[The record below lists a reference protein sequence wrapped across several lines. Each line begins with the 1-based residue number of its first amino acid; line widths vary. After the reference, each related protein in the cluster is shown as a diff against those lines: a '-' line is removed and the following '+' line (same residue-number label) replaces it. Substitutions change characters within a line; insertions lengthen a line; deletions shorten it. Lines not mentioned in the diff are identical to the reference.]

1 MDMFVNL
8 GRTLGLLRELRGK
21 SQAHVAREAG
31 IGKSQLSK
39 YENGKE
45 LPKLDSLEKVLNAL
59 DVGHFEFFY
68 TLYLLDDRAAELAR
82 LSDRHPRDG
91 DERERLPPPAPI
103 LKAHPLLAESTD
115 QAFTRVFSD
124 LLYLYRRVFEQVVFS
139 GGSPGPGGSGIKGA
153 DDAGASG

>member
-1 MDMFVNL
+1 MDMFANL
-8 GRTLGLLRELRGK
+8 GRTLGLLRELRGM
-21 SQAHVAREAG
+21 SQARVAREAG

-82 LSDRHPRDG
+82 LADRPREG
-91 DERERLPPPAPI
+91 EERRPLPPP
-103 LKAHPLLAESTD
+103 LWKAHPLLSESTD

-124 LLYLYRRVFEQVVFS
+124 LLHLYRRVFEQVVF
-139 GGSPGPGGSGIKGA
+139 
-153 DDAGASG
+153 AGAPERGAEEAGLPARPSP

>member
-1 MDMFVNL
+1 MFVNL

-68 TLYLLDDRAAELAR
+68 TLYQLDDRAAELAR
-82 LSDRHPRDG
+82 LGDRRS
-91 DERERLPPPAPI
+91 PPPAPL

-124 LLYLYRRVFEQVVFS
+124 LLFLYRRVFEQVVFA
-139 GGSPGPGGSGIKGA
+139 GGSGLKGA

>member
-1 MDMFVNL
+1 MFVNL

-21 SQAHVAREAG
+21 SQARVAREAG
-31 IGKSQLSK
+31 IGKTQLSK

-59 DVGHFEFFY
+59 DVGHFEYFY

-82 LSDRHPRDG
+82 LSDKQSG
-91 DERERLPPPAPI
+91 EGEERRYLPPPHP
-103 LKAHPLLAESTD
+103 KAHPLLSESTD

-139 GGSPGPGGSGIKGA
+139 GTPGKAPDDVGAPG
-153 DDAGASG
+153 